1 MNTIKNVK
9 NIKNMGKTWTEEEE
23 NQLRTEL
30 KSGMSISTISSIHG
44 RSPRAIELRLMCSVI
59 GKECP
64 REATS
69 QEKKNYLIKTYRRS
83 LEDAENLLS
92 LSVSP
97 PSSSL
102 SSPSSP
108 SSNYSNYSNYGN
120 NGNMQQTMQQ
130 LLSEM
135 KEQTRI
141 LQSILDNTES
151 LKRHTRHNNNNN
163 NNNNN
168 SNNNN
173 KNNNKQT

>member
-108 SSNYSNYSNYGN
+108 SSNYSNYGN

-141 LQSILDNTES
+141 LQSILANTES

-163 NNNNN
+163 NNNN
-168 SNNNN
+168 
-173 KNNNKQT
+173 KQT

>member
-1 MNTIKNVK
+1 
-9 NIKNMGKTWTEEEE
+9 MGKTWTEEEE

-64 REATS
+64 RDATS

-97 PSSSL
+97 HSSSL

-108 SSNYSNYSNYGN
+108 SSNYSNYGN
-120 NGNMQQTMQQ
+120 NGNMQQ

-141 LQSILDNTES
+141 LQSILANTES
-151 LKRHTRHNNNNN
+151 LKRHTRHNN
-163 NNNNN
+163 
-168 SNNNN
+168 SNNN

>member
-1 MNTIKNVK
+1 MNTSKNVK

-64 REATS
+64 RDATS

-108 SSNYSNYSNYGN
+108 SSNYSNY
-120 NGNMQQTMQQ
+120 GNMQQTMQKTMQQ

-141 LQSILDNTES
+141 LQSILANTES
-151 LKRHTRHNNNNN
+151 LKRHTRHNTN
-163 NNNNN
+163 
-168 SNNNN
+168 
-173 KNNNKQT
+173 NNNKQT

>member
-1 MNTIKNVK
+1 MAASTMKNV
-9 NIKNMGKTWTEEEE
+9 KNMGKTWTEEEE

-30 KSGMSISTISSIHG
+30 KSGMSISTISTIHG

-59 GKECP
+59 HKECP

-69 QEKKNYLIKTYRRS
+69 QDKKNHLIKTYRRS
-83 LEDAENLLS
+83 PEDAENLLS

-102 SSPSSP
+102 SSTTSP

-120 NGNMQQTMQQ
+120 MQQTMQHTMQQTMQQ

-141 LQSILDNTES
+141 LQSILNNTES
-151 LKRHTRHNNNNN
+151 LKRHTRHNNNTRDN
-163 NNNNN
+163 
-168 SNNNN
+168 
-173 KNNNKQT
+173 NNNKQT